1 MNHIWV
7 QILSPKR
14 SAALGSLTRGLHL
27 AAVWGWIVFMDAEGA
42 HVAQGEQNQGAG
54 VNDFSKRPQR
64 ASRRGQVTHCH
75 RPVTGPF
82 QGQFVSREL
91 LFKREI

>member
-1 MNHIWV
+1 MNHLWV

-14 SAALGSLTRGLHL
+14 SAASESLTRGLPL

-42 HVAQGEQNQGAG
+42 HVAQGEQNRGAR
-54 VNDFSKRPQR
+54 VSDFSRRPQR

-91 LFKREI
+91 VTF